1 MPKSNGYLPRSPQ
14 RSMTHPALKLAIVIP
29 TIGRHAELRR
39 MLGSLAAQ
47 TCLPDE
53 ILIIDQDQSTRAVAD
68 DFQQLKIHVMALPG
82 SAASKRNAG
91 FRAMSPDI
99 ELVGFMDDDIE
110 LEPDAINALL
120 EFWERAPE
128 DLGGVG
134 CNLVNHPSIV
144 APRLKGLRLTSWL
157 GLYDSTKGAVLRSG
171 IHTMIGCVN
180 DHCYVRWL
188 SSMAAVFPRP
198 LLDEFMFDEWFQT
211 YSYLEDLDFTY
222 RIGKRYRLAV
232 VADARVYHY
241 PSAVGRPSAYLF
253 GKKEVLNRLYFVSK
267 YHELSRPL
275 CCLALCIRSLMSVVL
290 GAMRF
295 KADYFQRAAGNL
307 SGALWAMN
315 RGWKAARR

>member
-1 MPKSNGYLPRSPQ
+1 
-14 RSMTHPALKLAIVIP
+14 MTHPSFKLAIVIP

-39 MLGSLAAQ
+39 MLASLAAQ
-47 TCLPDE
+47 THLPDE
-53 ILIIDQDQSTRAVAD
+53 ILIIDQDQSTRAVVD
-68 DFQQLKIHVMALPG
+68 EFPQLKIQVVALPG

-110 LEPDAINALL
+110 LEPEAINAVLN
-120 EFWERAPE
+120 FWERAPD

-134 CNLVNHPSIV
+134 FNLVNHPSVV
-144 APRLKGLRLTSWL
+144 APRLKGLRLTSRL

-188 SSMAAVFPRP
+188 SSMAAVFPRRV
-198 LLDEFMFDEWFQT
+198 LDEFMFDEWFQT

-241 PSAVGRPSAYLF
+241 PSQIGRPDWYVF
-253 GKKEVLNRLYFVSK
+253 GRKEVMNRLYFVSK
-267 YHELSRPL
+267 HRELSRPL
-275 CCLALCIRSLMSVVL
+275 CCLALLIRASMSILL
-290 GAMRF
+290 GLLRLEVGYF
-295 KADYFQRAAGNL
+295 KRVAGNFAGML
-307 SGALWAMN
+307 LTLVSGAQAS
-315 RGWKAARR
+315 AATPSGSCNHPEVSS